1 MTDNLRVREMIQGA
15 YNCVVKWGNLKQ
27 GEKVL
32 IITDPKVDPQLIEA
46 LGSVASL
53 AGGGSYYCHH
63 SNRREG
69 TYGASRSCGGC
80 HEGGQSDPDLLF

>member
-1 MTDNLRVREMIQGA
+1 MAESLRVREMIQGA

-46 LGSVASL
+46 RLL
-53 AGGGSYYCHH
+53 
-63 SNRREG
+63 RLQEG
-69 TYGASRSCGGC
+69 R
-80 HEGGQSDPDLLF
+80 